1 MSKLIPLTVKDGAFP
16 AKRLLAELV
25 TVSQSQHGMGPAEMR
40 TRIRM
45 LDKIEGAVDTVTF
58 DSDEYA
64 ILTTALNANPGPFRV
79 AHKDILRLIDDVLE
93 ATNGATL

>member
-1 MSKLIPLTVKDGAFP
+1 MSKVIPLTVKDGLFP

-25 TVSQSQHGMGPAEMR
+25 SVSTGQQGMGPVEMR

-45 LDKIEGAVDTVTF
+45 LDKIEGAIDTVTF
-58 DSDEYA
+58 DATEYA
-64 ILTTALNANPGPFRV
+64 VLTTALNATPGPFRV

-93 ATNGATL
+93 AKNGDGT